1 MGAVTDRTDASAS
14 LARPSRPVTS
24 PPPARPVRHVA
35 LPHPHSLPPARTTTS
50 FSRVPCHATRVVSR
64 PTGRLGLA
72 RVPPPPPPH
81 LRLARLLGHALLKGK
96 GHSLPRGGGKLHDTR
111 PCRRPHRVEAGG
123 RKGRGD
129 EALRLVL
136 SLDWTCVGDD
146 SLLVSLTRMMG
157 AEKEEQGA
165 AAMAGRAPARDKS
178 SFAVTCSLL
187 SQYLKENKGGLH
199 GLGGLG
205 MAPPPAAGA
214 FRPPTTMNLLSALD
228 APAAEQPNDAAK
240 ATTEEP
246 KEHDQRTGENQRI
259 TAKAPYQANS
269 PSGLEVC
276 KQSTGEKT
284 SWLGLGQEVTVKQ
297 EI

>member
-1 MGAVTDRTDASAS
+1 
-14 LARPSRPVTS
+14 
-24 PPPARPVRHVA
+24 
-35 LPHPHSLPPARTTTS
+35 
-50 FSRVPCHATRVVSR
+50 
-64 PTGRLGLA
+64 
-72 RVPPPPPPH
+72 
-81 LRLARLLGHALLKGK
+81 
-96 GHSLPRGGGKLHDTR
+96 
-111 PCRRPHRVEAGG
+111 
-123 RKGRGD
+123 
-129 EALRLVL
+129 
-136 SLDWTCVGDD
+136 
-146 SLLVSLTRMMG
+146 MMG

-246 KEHDQRTGENQRI
+246 KEHDQRTGENQREDEQAQQLTIFYGGKVVVFDKFPSTKVKDLLQIVNTGGDGVDRSGAKAAPQPSQNSLPDMPIARRNSLHRFLEKRKGRI